1 MVDGKCIDSEE
12 VPYGESLSKLNM
24 PQVPKRDGYNG
35 SWQDV
40 GNESMHGN
48 VVLEAEYTD
57 EITVLASRETSISG
71 NKNGI
76 NKPCAYIDGKF
87 TKESVL
93 HAQKAEEKY
102 PDNIKKDTASIYDIS
117 MENIKIDTDN
127 PPVLRLLNTAG
138 EKACVFK
145 QVDGKW
151 KELDAAQKGG
161 YLQIASDDLEGTY
174 CIAEKSSQMGT
185 ILMAAG
191 IILIIVSLIMIRR
204 KKQKP
209 KKNSGQTPK

>member
-1 MVDGKCIDSEE
+1 
-12 VPYGESLSKLNM
+12 
-24 PQVPKRDGYNG
+24 
-35 SWQDV
+35 
-40 GNESMHGN
+40 
-48 VVLEAEYTD
+48 
-57 EITVLASRETSISG
+57 
-71 NKNGI
+71 
-76 NKPCAYIDGKF
+76 
-87 TKESVL
+87 
-93 HAQKAEEKY
+93 
-102 PDNIKKDTASIYDIS
+102 

-209 KKNSGQTPK
+209 KKNSGQTQK